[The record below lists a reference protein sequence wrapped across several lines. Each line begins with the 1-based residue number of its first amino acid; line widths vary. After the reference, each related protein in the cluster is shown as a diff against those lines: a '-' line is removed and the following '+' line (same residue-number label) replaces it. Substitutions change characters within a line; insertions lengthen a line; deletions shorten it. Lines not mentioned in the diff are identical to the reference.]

1 MMGGYGMR
9 HDSRRD
15 RPRQYFLFEGKTLSE
30 ILVKR
35 NVKTELREASYL
47 QALARMFFVAR
58 PAPRALFNGN

>member
-1 MMGGYGMR
+1 MVGGYGMR

-47 QALARMFFVAR
+47 
-58 PAPRALFNGN
+58 